1 MEIVEKFLKI
11 DFSEFFIVCFVI
23 MSGVISMHTIIGK
36 FSEIIGKPVKWVRQ
50 KKEDHELLITT
61 AQSLNA
67 LQQKQTE
74 DVEQSIRHD
83 KLIKDDLSKLSETV
97 DGIAITLN
105 DMKEKDNITEVKKL
119 KEKLV
124 AYYNKYKKSDG
135 WTSVEKEVFWDLFD
149 DYESRGG
156 DGFIHSIVEPVMREL
171 KVID

>member
-1 MEIVEKFLKI
+1 MEAIEKFLEI
-11 DFSEFFIVCFVI
+11 DFSAFLIICFVI
-23 MSGVISMHTIIGK
+23 MSGAISIYTIIGK
-36 FSEIIGKPVKWVRQ
+36 FSEMIGKPVKWVRQ
-50 KKEDHELLITT
+50 RKEDHELLITT
-61 AQSLNA
+61 AQNLNT

-74 DVEQSIRHD
+74 DVKQSIRHD
-83 KLIKDDLSKLSETV
+83 QLIKDDLSKLSETV
-97 DGIAITLN
+97 DGIANTLN

-124 AYYNKYKKSDG
+124 AYYNKYKNSDG

-156 DGFIHSIVEPVMREL
+156 DGFMHTIVEPVMREL